1 MAETE
6 DDNNVATLYITEQG
20 TTVRKEHNRLVIES
34 DERRIAEIHDFKVN
48 RVIIFG
54 NVQLTTQVMG
64 FLMDRGID
72 TTFLSRHGKLKG
84 RLTPLESKNSV
95 LRSRQYQRTH
105 DAGFATG
112 MARAFVEG
120 KITNCSS
127 ILSRHQRNHKEA
139 GLQSTIGQL
148 ASLKYRLAE
157 FESRDSLRGIEGR
170 AAAVYFEGL
179 GGLFRRGWSFDK
191 RRRRPPTDPINSL
204 LSFGYTLLYN
214 EAISALTAVGCDPYL
229 GFLHNPG
236 FGRCSLAL
244 DLMEEFRPLVADRL
258 ALNMLN
264 LGMLSADDF
273 NKTEEGGVILS
284 DDARKIFFREYE
296 KLVEAEF
303 LSQGVQA
310 RTSLRRSL
318 YDQAHAVRRSLM
330 RGIQY
335 RPFTG
340 WR

>member
-1 MAETE
+1 MTE
-6 DDNNVATLYITEQG
+6 REDESIVATLYLTEQG
-20 TTVRKEHNRLVIES
+20 AKVRKEQNRLVIET

-48 RVIIFG
+48 RVIVFG
-54 NVQLTTQVMG
+54 NIQLTTQVIG

-84 RLTPLESKNSV
+84 RLVPLESKNSV

-105 DAGFATG
+105 DLAFAV
-112 MARAFVEG
+112 AVSRAFVEG
-120 KITNCSS
+120 KIVNCSS
-127 ILSRHQRNHKEA
+127 ILSRHQRNHREA
-139 GLQSTIGQL
+139 SLQSKIDQL
-148 ASLKYRLAE
+148 ASLKSRLPDL
-157 FESRDSLRGIEGR
+157 ESRESLRGIEGQ

-179 GGLFRRGWSFDK
+179 GGILRRGWSFDK
-191 RRRRPPTDPINSL
+191 RRRRPPTDPVNAL
-204 LSFGYTLLYN
+204 LSFSYTMLYS

-229 GFLHNPG
+229 GFLHTPG

-244 DLMEEFRPLVADRL
+244 DLMEEFRPLIADRL
-258 ALNMLN
+258 ALNLLN
-264 LGMLSADDF
+264 LGILSVHDF
-273 NKTEEGGVILS
+273 QKTEEGGVILT
-284 DDARKIFFREYE
+284 DDARKLFFREYE

-303 LSQGVQA
+303 QSPREQA

-318 YDQAHAVRRSLM
+318 YDQAHALRRSLM